1 MTCSTAQ
8 SWSVTETDGIQVC
21 DSKFWPWHPW
31 VLYVCLLKDARE
43 ERRLASI
50 LIKAQTLKRKGR
62 GQVLTGENSSPR
74 LPPTRPRQ
82 LKGQGSAAPPK
93 AVHPYGFPSA
103 LSGTMRVSSAR
114 TSEQEPSCFCC
125 ASEDAFCF
133 SLKASGS
140 YKSNRILSRVYF
152 PIWIR
157 ESVNFYPGPFGPSP
171 RTSYESLNIFP
182 SLWLLS
188 SKMWIIALKPGSL
201 RPAGDDA

>member
-1 MTCSTAQ
+1 MP
-8 SWSVTETDGIQVC
+8 G
-21 DSKFWPWHPW
+21 
-31 VLYVCLLKDARE
+31 
-43 ERRLASI
+43 RRGDWLPS
-50 LIKAQTLKRKGR
+50 LSRPRLRKGKEGGR
-62 GQVLTGENSSPR
+62 SSQEKTAPHGSHP
-74 LPPTRPRQ
+74 LGPGSVG
-82 LKGQGSAAPPK
+82 LKGRGSAAPPK
-93 AVHPYGFPSA
+93 AVHPYVFPSA

-157 ESVNFYPGPFGPSP
+157 ESVNFYPGLFGPSP

-201 RPAGDDA
+201 RPAGDGA